1 MNEVVV
7 PRRSTAGRAAWTCLI
22 IAWVFFILPIPGF
35 GIIGWMLNLVAFIL
49 AIVAMAQSGAMAG
62 LWQLLASLII
72 SPIVYW
78 VIGMG
83 LMVGLL
89 GLGAARMSG

>member
-7 PRRSTAGRAAWTCLI
+7 QRRSTAGRAAWTCLI

-35 GIIGWMLNLVAFIL
+35 GLVGWMLNLAAFIL

-62 LWQLLASLII
+62 LCQLLASLII

-83 LMVGLL
+83 LIVGLL
-89 GLGAARMSG
+89 GLSAVHWSA